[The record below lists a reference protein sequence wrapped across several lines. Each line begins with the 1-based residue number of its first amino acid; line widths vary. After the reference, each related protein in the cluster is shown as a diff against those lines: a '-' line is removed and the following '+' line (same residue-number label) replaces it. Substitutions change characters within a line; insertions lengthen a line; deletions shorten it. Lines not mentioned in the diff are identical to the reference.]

1 MKYIIIVSCG
11 KAGKELSLELSKTEN
26 VVMVDKNL
34 KALDFLGDDFNGK
47 KIWGDVLDLSI
58 LEEAGIKEADAIFL
72 LTGNDNLNLVV
83 GKVVKRKYEV
93 RKVVLQVNDTV
104 KKRIFQEEGLTV
116 INRTYLI
123 VEVLKKC
130 LP

>member
-1 MKYIIIVSCG
+1 MKYIIIVGCG